1 MKRIICFLLMLI
13 ILTGCSNR
21 LSKYSYEFIGA
32 FDTFIQFI
40 AYSESEE
47 EFNRIG
53 DKVRDRFM
61 ELHRVFDKYNNY
73 EGINNIKTI
82 NDNAGI
88 KPVKVC
94 DEIAGLLEF
103 SLEWS
108 EKTGGKVNI
117 ALGPVLNL
125 WHEKR
130 EDSLKKPENAILP
143 DMQSLKDAF
152 LISDAKDIV
161 INREAGTVYLRKPV
175 MSLDVGAIA
184 KGYATEII
192 ASELLRDGYSS
203 FMISSGGNVKAV
215 GKPTDNKRSKW
226 GIGIQN
232 PEAITNKTG
241 VTDKI
246 LDIAYIEDV
255 SVVSSGDYQRFY
267 TVNGKSYHHIIDP
280 DTLMPADNVRAV
292 TVMTKDSGL
301 GDILSTAVFL
311 MTYKEGRDF
320 VEGMDGLEALWVLN
334 DNSIE
339 YTEGMKEVL
348 KEHGNATN
356 K

>member
-1 MKRIICFLLMLI
+1 
-13 ILTGCSNR
+13 
-21 LSKYSYEFIGA
+21 
-32 FDTFIQFI
+32 
-40 AYSESEE
+40 
-47 EFNRIG
+47 
-53 DKVRDRFM
+53 
-61 ELHRVFDKYNNY
+61 
-73 EGINNIKTI
+73 
-82 NDNAGI
+82 
-88 KPVKVC
+88 
-94 DEIAGLLEF
+94 
-103 SLEWS
+103 
-108 EKTGGKVNI
+108 
-117 ALGPVLNL
+117 
-125 WHEKR
+125 
-130 EDSLKKPENAILP
+130 
-143 DMQSLKDAF
+143 
-152 LISDAKDIV
+152 
-161 INREAGTVYLRKPV
+161 

-280 DTLMPADNVRAV
+280 DTLMPADNIRAV